1 MTLSA
6 NEGLT
11 LSSAGG
17 NYSFISNQTFV
28 NGGVSQVADF
38 SAFSSSTLSLNDLAQ
53 YSAINIF
60 DADANASVTFANS
73 GSNSFASGIA
83 VVLDH
88 PAAGSIVFE
97 GTTALSGSNY
107 LSVSTSRNIEV
118 HSGASVSTFD
128 GSLSLLANQQLT
140 PTAGSFVGVQISNS
154 QVKST
159 GVGSVTVKGRGGT
172 SSANLNHGVFLESS
186 GSLIT
191 SQGGAI
197 AVDGAGGGNGTSVSN
212 HGVFV
217 EGTIFNA
224 SASGTV
230 TVRGIGGNTTGSD
243 SDSNIGVFVPR
254 ADARISSNGGAVA
267 IEGTA
272 GGAGSGIGNFGVQLG
287 GTISSSG
294 TSTSSTV
301 TVTGT
306 GGRTSGYTNHGVVL
320 SAPAAHITS
329 SAGAVL
335 VVGTGGGVGAS
346 TSNHGVYFDAVGV
359 IDSSGPLAT
368 VTVRGFGGNTTGTG
382 GFNDG
387 VVVVGPA
394 SHISSSGG
402 SVSVEGYGGG
412 AGASTDNIGVLVV
425 NGAAITSEGTA
436 APVNVMGGGG
446 NISGSGGRNFGVS
459 LIAAA
464 AQISSAGGAIAVTGT
479 SGSGATSSA
488 VRTEL
493 GGKFIGVASAVI
505 TVTADSIEFL
515 SSTSIDAGNSPV
527 VLRPKTAAFAIDL
540 GGADV
545 LAGSGSGALGLT
557 DGELGSVVAGTV
569 QIGDSGTG
577 AIVVSA
583 QLTSVNDL
591 TLVTS
596 AQLTSSQGIL
606 MALNKSLVV
615 NAGGTISLP
624 SSTSDLIASGTGS
637 ISLTTTRN
645 ISLGLFASITTAS
658 GDLSLS
664 ANQQVAPST
673 GSFVGIEIIGGT
685 INVGNGNLSIKGRGG
700 DNSSNN
706 YGVFVRGSQGQ
717 VMSTGGAILV
727 EGRAGGSGG
736 GNSNFGVYL
745 LSGAGISSAGS
756 MSTATVTVKGYG
768 GNFNGNGGS
777 NNGVVVEQSDAFIRS
792 NGGALLVEGTGGGGG
807 GSGNNY
813 GVHAMGG
820 VIESTAAAV
829 TVKGYGGNLSG
840 AVGSDNYGVLVR
852 GSSGLIS
859 AFSSVVVQGTG
870 GGTGNSFNNFGVYLL
885 SGGTITSTGTVAS
898 STVAVS
904 GNGGNSTG
912 AGNTNFG
919 VFIENSAATVSSS
932 GGAIEIT
939 GISGSGATS
948 PAISLQN
955 TGRILGTSANA
966 MVTLV
971 GDSMDFLPSTS
982 INAGS
987 NFVTLKPRTAG
998 TLINLGGDDG
1008 LIGSPLVL
1016 GLTDAAIDR
1025 VTAGTLQIGVPS
1037 SGTINVTSAIS
1048 YEGNLTLVTGGGLSG
1063 SAGLTTGSATATTL
1077 RVQQTGNSTY
1087 TGVLGGN
1094 TTNANNF
1101 RLIKEG
1107 AGSLILTAAHTYAGN
1122 TLVNAGELRINGS
1135 LADTSETL
1143 AQTGGTVG
1151 GTGVLNNLLNASS
1164 LSTISPGNGMIGTLT
1179 VNHSALSGL
1188 QMGSPSQLN
1197 IELGGIASYDKLIV
1211 NGTISLSAGATLN
1224 LSSFN
1229 GYAPA
1234 PNSTF
1239 VFVVNDSSDPIVG
1252 TFVAGAGSSLVPGTV
1267 LTEGTLVSS
1276 NFLGSG
1282 LPAYITY
1289 LGGDGND
1296 AAITLAGGQIEITSG
1311 ATASIPENSVAAAYT
1326 IHAEFLGPGG
1336 TIAYGISGVDAARFQ
1351 VNGSSGAITFVAPPN
1366 FENPVDSGFNN
1377 TYDIVVVASAG
1388 QLTATKPVVITVTDV
1403 NESPMIAAQTFSIPE
1418 SVSIVVNGT
1427 FEYPHTNPAN
1437 GLPFGWQRTGSVEV
1451 IGEDSTSGAGP
1462 AFDGEQFVDLN
1473 GEGTGGVSQVLAT
1486 VPGHSYSLTFSYAN
1500 NYVWTSPSNPATA
1513 LVSIRNNST
1522 DLVPAF
1528 SISHGSSNSLG
1539 LNWTLHAV
1547 NFTAAGSSTTLQFLS
1562 TIPIGD
1568 GGIYIDGVS
1577 VVDQTMGTVNGSVVG
1592 TVSSSDVD
1600 ISDTKTFAITGG
1612 NSSNAF
1618 AIHPTTGL
1626 LTVTNGSLLNFEERP
1641 TYVLMVS
1648 VTDAGGLTATNN
1660 VTINVTNLNEAP
1672 IVASQSFSIA
1682 ENSPNGTLVGTVLA
1696 FDMDQ
1701 ADSRTFAITAGNL
1714 TGAFTITA
1722 NTGAIR
1728 VADSVLLD
1736 YESVSSFALTVRV
1749 TDSGG
1754 LSSTSVVTVLLTDVR
1769 YDPAL
1774 LNVTSFSLNPV
1785 LAAAGVVATPHFSA
1799 AGSVV
1804 MDISAGTT
1812 FSTTPGGL
1820 SLGAFTAVVPA
1831 TAGYRT
1837 KGTLNLGNVAVNGGA
1852 LTAVGDDGVLVVA
1865 YFGDVTGN
1873 GTYTG
1878 QDASYLA
1885 RVSVGIDN
1893 GFEQFKLLD
1902 PNLIGDITGNG
1913 DITAQDVSYAMR
1925 TAVGISVAEVPAP
1938 LPTVSLV
1945 QGGPDPKL
1953 SVPQTLAASPGE
1965 SLVIPV
1971 DIDSI
1976 VNLTGNGLMSADLVI
1991 YFDPS
1996 VLEITEVALGSLI
2009 ASRGWS
2015 ISSQIN
2021 PLAGRIDL
2029 SLAGT
2034 SPIEGVFRGQLVQ
2047 LHANVK
2053 SDARSGSFA
2062 INLAASSRYRTTQL
2076 NEGFLTLIPAPTDDP
2091 NDPIDG
2097 RLTVQSREPGGSQQ
2111 GQARLSG
2118 DHLLITGTDGDDS
2131 IIVGQL
2137 LDGRF
2142 RVRLG
2147 RQHLG
2152 DFVAAGVAID
2162 SLRGEDFVY
2171 ASPFASAVVVTGE
2184 LTESDHV
2191 FGGENT
2197 QIVNSQTPEVSQQ
2210 GASSGTL
2217 NDSALLQLISNW
2229 SNEFSD
2235 INPNGHSS
2243 RTGLSRRR

>member
-1 MTLSA
+1 M
-6 NEGLT
+6 
-11 LSSAGG
+11 
-17 NYSFISNQTFV
+17 
-28 NGGVSQVADF
+28 
-38 SAFSSSTLSLNDLAQ
+38 
-53 YSAINIF
+53 
-60 DADANASVTFANS
+60 
-73 GSNSFASGIA
+73 
-83 VVLDH
+83 
-88 PAAGSIVFE
+88 
-97 GTTALSGSNY
+97 
-107 LSVSTSRNIEV
+107 
-118 HSGASVSTFD
+118 
-128 GSLSLLANQQLT
+128 
-140 PTAGSFVGVQISNS
+140 
-154 QVKST
+154 
-159 GVGSVTVKGRGGT
+159 
-172 SSANLNHGVFLESS
+172 
-186 GSLIT
+186 
-191 SQGGAI
+191 
-197 AVDGAGGGNGTSVSN
+197 
-212 HGVFV
+212 
-217 EGTIFNA
+217 
-224 SASGTV
+224 
-230 TVRGIGGNTTGSD
+230 
-243 SDSNIGVFVPR
+243 
-254 ADARISSNGGAVA
+254 
-267 IEGTA
+267 
-272 GGAGSGIGNFGVQLG
+272 
-287 GTISSSG
+287 
-294 TSTSSTV
+294 
-301 TVTGT
+301 
-306 GGRTSGYTNHGVVL
+306 
-320 SAPAAHITS
+320 
-329 SAGAVL
+329 
-335 VVGTGGGVGAS
+335 
-346 TSNHGVYFDAVGV
+346 
-359 IDSSGPLAT
+359 
-368 VTVRGFGGNTTGTG
+368 
-382 GFNDG
+382 
-387 VVVVGPA
+387 
-394 SHISSSGG
+394 
-402 SVSVEGYGGG
+402 
-412 AGASTDNIGVLVV
+412 
-425 NGAAITSEGTA
+425 
-436 APVNVMGGGG
+436 
-446 NISGSGGRNFGVS
+446 
-459 LIAAA
+459 
-464 AQISSAGGAIAVTGT
+464 
-479 SGSGATSSA
+479 
-488 VRTEL
+488 
-493 GGKFIGVASAVI
+493 
-505 TVTADSIEFL
+505 
-515 SSTSIDAGNSPV
+515 
-527 VLRPKTAAFAIDL
+527 
-540 GGADV
+540 
-545 LAGSGSGALGLT
+545 
-557 DGELGSVVAGTV
+557 
-569 QIGDSGTG
+569 
-577 AIVVSA
+577 SA

-1500 NYVWTSPSNPATA
+1500 NYAWTSPSNPATA
-1513 LVSIRNNST
+1513 LVSIRSNST

-1547 NFTAAGSSTTLQFLS
+1547 NFTATSSSTTLQFLS
-1562 TIPIGD
+1562 TIPFGD

-1648 VTDAGGLTATNN
+1648 VTDAGGLTAINN
-1660 VTINVTNLNEAP
+1660 MTINVTNLNEAP

-1682 ENSPNGTLVGTVLA
+1682 ENSPNGTLAGTVLA

-1701 ADSRTFAITAGNL
+1701 ADSKTFTITAGNL
-1714 TGAFTITA
+1714 TGAFAINA

-1736 YESVSSFALTVRV
+1736 YESVSSFALTVQV
-1749 TDSGG
+1749 TDNGSPA
-1754 LSSTSVVTVLLTDVR
+1754 LSSTATVTINVTDRSEGRVFIPTTLTANAGGTLVVPVN
-1769 YDPAL
+1769 
-1774 LNVTSFSLNPV
+1774 LNVTEVDGAAVSSAVISLAYDSSKFTFNSINLAGGPLAGFSLDTSSSTPGNLV
-1785 LAAAGVVATPHFSA
+1785 FTATGTAGALITSGTTVTLANVTFNVAAGAAAGASELNLRAATNISDATPNLFLLGPAITDGSTDANVDGSVAISAGPLAIASIVPTATGFVVTFNRPVNPANLNLYQQTGAGGILGAADVTLVGTTTGAVRGSVVFNSTNTAFTFIKTGMLTTETGVAQAAGRVPGILAPDTYTVTLRSNAADGFVDLAGNALRDFAGATAGDYTTTFNVATPATGTVTISVPDFARGYGQAVRVPNTAATGLPVVISDGTNVASVSFRLNFDPTLLSVTSFVVNPAIVGASA
-1799 AGSVV
+1799 TFTAVSPGVV
-1804 MDISAGTT
+1804 QVTMSSASAFAATADA
-1812 FSTTPGGL
+1812 L
-1820 SLGAFTAVVPA
+1820 SLGEFVSAVPDTATYAAKDLLTFTNVQIGSVSSGPLP
-1831 TAGYRT
+1831 
-1837 KGTLNLGNVAVNGGA
+1837 TL
-1852 LTAVGDDGVLVVA
+1852 
-1865 YFGDVTGN
+1865 
-1873 GTYTG
+1873 
-1878 QDASYLA
+1878 
-1885 RVSVGIDN
+1885 IDN
-1893 GFEQFKLLD
+1893 GLHISSFLGDVNGSQSYNAADTGLIQRAILGINSGFAAYQLAD
-1902 PNLIGDITGNG
+1902 PYIVGDINHSLSFAAADTGFVQRQILN
-1913 DITAQDVSYAMR
+1913 IVVPNIPALP
-1925 TAVGISVAEVPAP
+1925 VGVTPPVGTP
-1938 LPTVSLV
+1938 
-1945 QGGPDPKL
+1945 GPDPKL
-1953 SVPQTLAASPGE
+1953 FIPNNLSGSVDADGNSANGIQVDIPVMLEVTEPSGITMNGFDLTFSYDPTKLTIPGSAGAPTSLSFGSFLAGAGFSGAYTIPSPGLVQVTASSGGASPQYAFGTVGA
-1965 SLVIPV
+1965 LFTIRATVV
-1971 DIDSI
+1971 AGATGTTKL
-1976 VNLTGNGLMSADLVI
+1976 NL
-1991 YFDPS
+1991 
-1996 VLEITEVALGSLI
+1996 
-2009 ASRGWS
+2009 
-2015 ISSQIN
+2015 
-2021 PLAGRIDL
+2021 
-2029 SLAGT
+2029 
-2034 SPIEGVFRGQLVQ
+2034 
-2047 LHANVK
+2047 
-2053 SDARSGSFA
+2053 RSG
-2062 INLAASSRYRTTQL
+2062 ASVVDTD
-2076 NEGFLTLIPAPTDDP
+2076 FIDLTLIPAPTNADTDSV
-2091 NDPIDG
+2091 DG
-2097 RLTVQSREPGGSQQ
+2097 AVVFAAPVNNPPVFVGSPYTF
-2111 GQARLSG
+2111 S
-2118 DHLLITGTDGDDS
+2118 LITGTDGDDR

-2137 LDGRF
+2137 RDGRF